1 MLLPEGYIKRVTS
14 TIPFGYETSN
24 IEGFLKPIPDQL
36 EALDVVEVMINNE
49 EVTLRDAAYW
59 LENKTGRYIS
69 HVGLKNYIDKRNK
82 KEREIK

>member
-14 TIPFGYETSN
+14 TIPFGYETSD

-36 EALDVVEVMINNE
+36 EALDVVEIMINNE

-59 LENKTGRYIS
+59 IENTTGRYIS

-82 KEREIK
+82 NEREIE

>member
-69 HVGLKNYIDKRNK
+69 NVGLKNYIDKRNK
-82 KEREIK
+82 NEREIK

>member
-14 TIPFGYETSN
+14 TIPFGYETSD

-36 EALDVVEVMINNE
+36 EALDVVEIMINNE

-59 LENKTGRYIS
+59 
-69 HVGLKNYIDKRNK
+69 
-82 KEREIK
+82 